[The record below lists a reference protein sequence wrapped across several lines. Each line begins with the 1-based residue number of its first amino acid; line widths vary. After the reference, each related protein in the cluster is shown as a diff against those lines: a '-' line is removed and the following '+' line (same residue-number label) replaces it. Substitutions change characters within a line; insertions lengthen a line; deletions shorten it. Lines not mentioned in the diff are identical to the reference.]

1 MAYKEAV
8 CCVLS
13 STALAPS
20 IASHSNQLLTLLSF
34 LPSSTSSKLKLVVF
48 NPFWSGE
55 MWQLMVSVK
64 RSLHQRT
71 RHRIADE
78 TMVTADGLC
87 RVQGDGPRPS
97 FFRTLLLAPLTL
109 LGCFS
114 PQHIAGEQG
123 MWLSGELARASDRD
137 FLMVRDSMRYAIYV

>member
-1 MAYKEAV
+1 MSAV
-8 CCVLS
+8 YSPQLH
-13 STALAPS
+13 LHLLFLLPS
-20 IASHSNQLLTLLSF
+20 IPTSFLLLPSF
-34 LPSSTSSKLKLVVF
+34 LPSSTCSI
-48 NPFWSGE
+48 PFWSEE

-78 TMVTADGLC
+78 TMVTVDGLC
-87 RVQGDGPRPS
+87 RVQGDGPRSS
-97 FFRTLLLAPLTL
+97 FFRTLLFAPFTL

-114 PQHIAGEQG
+114 PQNIAGEQG